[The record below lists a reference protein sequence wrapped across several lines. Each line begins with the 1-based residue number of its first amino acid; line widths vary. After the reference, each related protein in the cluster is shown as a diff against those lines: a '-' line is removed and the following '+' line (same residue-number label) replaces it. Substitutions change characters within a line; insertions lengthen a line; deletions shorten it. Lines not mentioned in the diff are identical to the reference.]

1 MLLNNQ
7 WITGE
12 IKEKKIPGG
21 KWKWKQKNL
30 KSMGGSKSSSKREI
44 YSVASLSQE
53 TRKIH
58 NEQHNLKTKETRKRK
73 TNKIQK

>member
-1 MLLNNQ
+1 
-7 WITGE
+7 
-12 IKEKKIPGG
+12 
-21 KWKWKQKNL
+21 
-30 KSMGGSKSSSKREI
+30 MGGSKSSSKREI